1 MTWYMLLICA
11 GWIWGWICV
20 IEIKTKQIKPLG
32 SGAPIW
38 ENDTSDYPDVIKVPM
53 ADGHVITY
61 RRDMSQQDPRLLRS
75 IELIRIMKKH
85 TYGGRK
91 EETR

>member
-1 MTWYMLLICA
+1 
-11 GWIWGWICV
+11 
-20 IEIKTKQIKPLG
+20 
-32 SGAPIW
+32 
-38 ENDTSDYPDVIKVPM
+38 
-53 ADGHVITY
+53 VITY

-91 EETR
+91 NG